1 MVPSVLYLQR
11 LLEGLGA
18 ALAVLFAV
26 IFVMRTWR
34 ESRAAIAT
42 RARAQLLEHLPAL
55 FDGESELRCDGR
67 DVYVGG
73 ILVLQLPPP
82 RGTVGDAVREAIVDH
97 LVFVTGDLRDRLV
110 RVLEEAG
117 YVAAAM
123 RRLKSRSV
131 EARVKTCMLLGAM
144 HSTIAVPALIE
155 VFRDDPDPFVRIGA
169 AEALGEI
176 GSDVAIAPMLAA
188 LRNPTRW
195 QQVRVAEVLSR
206 MGMTAVPALTVA
218 VEDSDIRI
226 AALALEIL
234 ADIGWMSDFA
244 PAERALRHESPEV
257 RARAAEALGKG
268 GAMDRVAALFS
279 AAGDAAWFVRVRVMK
294 ALHAIGPP
302 PASTLAHVPD
312 QTARYFEVLEA
323 GLHDEV
329 WWVRNHAADALADAG
344 EHGRAVLS
352 RALLEPPGAP
362 ARRAAVSALQRLVLL
377 SASRAAAHVP
387 IARP

>member
-1 MVPSVLYLQR
+1 MVLSLPYLLR
-11 LLEGLGA
+11 ILEGLEA
-18 ALAVLFAV
+18 ALVLLFIVTFA
-26 IFVMRTWR
+26 MRTWR
-34 ESRAAIAT
+34 ENRARVAT
-42 RARAQLLEHLPAL
+42 RTRAWLLERLPPI
-55 FDGESELRCDGR
+55 FDGESELRCEGR
-67 DVYVGG
+67 QVFVGG
-73 ILVLQLPPP
+73 AFVMELPPP
-82 RGTVGDAVREAIVDH
+82 RGTVGDAVQETIVDH
-97 LVFVTGDLRDRLV
+97 LVFVTGELRDRLV
-110 RVLEEAG
+110 RVLEDSG

-123 RRLKSRSV
+123 LRLKSRSV

-144 HSTIAVPALIE
+144 HSPIAVPALIE

-169 AEALGEI
+169 AEALGAI
-176 GSDVAIAPMLAA
+176 GSEVAIAPMLAA

-257 RARAAEALGKG
+257 RARAAEALGRG
-268 GAMDRVAALFS
+268 GAMDRVAALYA

-294 ALHAIGPP
+294 ALHALGPP
-302 PASTLAHVPD
+302 PDDATRNQVR
-312 QTARYFEVLEA
+312 RYFEVLEA

-329 WWVRNHAADALADAG
+329 WWVRSHAAEALADAG
-344 EHGRAVLS
+344 EQGRSVLS
-352 RALLEPPGAP
+352 RALIEEPGAP
-362 ARRAAVSALQRLVLL
+362 ARKAAVAALQHLVLV
-377 SASRAAAHVP
+377 SAARAAARVP
-387 IARP
+387 VGRA